1 MNITEKLDNII
12 AIQSD
17 IKQCQAIMQND
28 IKHIVADNVEFKSG
42 TNKNISTLKDDY
54 YKTKEDVKQITFFGK
69 ILAGIYAGIIG
80 ILSIFY
86 VK

>member
-28 IKHIVADNVEFKSG
+28 IKHIVHTEEEFTKG
-42 TNKNISTLKDDY
+42 YVKFKDDY
-54 YKTKEDVKQITFFGK
+54 YKTKEDVKQITFLGK